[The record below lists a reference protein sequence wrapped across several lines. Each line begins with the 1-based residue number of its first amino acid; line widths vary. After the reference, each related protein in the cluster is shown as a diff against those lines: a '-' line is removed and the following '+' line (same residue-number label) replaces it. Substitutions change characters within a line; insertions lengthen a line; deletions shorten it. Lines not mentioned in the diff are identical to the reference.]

1 MRREPRSVAGGRV
14 NAPGHPGT
22 LLGRAASSI
31 LAILF
36 ITLAFSPVFAARGG
50 KAGIAPD
57 LAQSME
63 KDSPSNIVPLV
74 ISLQGADPDFVAG
87 RVKELGGVVR
97 KYFRH
102 VDHML
107 VE

>member
-1 MRREPRSVAGGRV
+1 MGRQPRSVAGGSG
-14 NAPGHPGT
+14 NALGHRGT
-22 LLGRAASSI
+22 LPRRTAPAL

-36 ITLAFSPVFAARGG
+36 TTLAFSTVFAAHGG

-87 RVKELGGVVR
+87 RVKELGGVIR

-102 VDHML
+102 
-107 VE
+107 